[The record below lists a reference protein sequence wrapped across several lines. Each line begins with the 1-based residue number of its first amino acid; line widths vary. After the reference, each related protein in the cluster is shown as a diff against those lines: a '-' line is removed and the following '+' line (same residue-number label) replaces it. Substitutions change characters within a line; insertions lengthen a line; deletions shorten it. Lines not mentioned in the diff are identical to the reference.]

1 MSQDGSV
8 PQLENRSEGS
18 TGVAP
23 RNKWILLDYIMQTT
37 SEKSLKVQ
45 SQNLSKITDHYV
57 FKKMKKTNKKNND
70 CRKTF

>member
-23 RNKWILLDYIMQTT
+23 RNKWILLDYIIRTT
-37 SEKSLKVQ
+37 SEKSLKVRP
-45 SQNLSKITDHYV
+45 QNLSKITDHYV
-57 FKKMKKTNKKNND
+57 F
-70 CRKTF
+70 